1 MLEANAEV
9 AIMRK
14 VVCWLIIAG
23 SLSFV
28 RVQLR
33 KPVQPVPSELRLTIA
48 APAPCRPALPDSIR
62 AIRVIR
68 G

>member
-1 MLEANAEV
+1 
-9 AIMRK
+9 MRK

-33 KPVQPVPSELRLTIA
+33 KSVQPVPSELRLTIA
-48 APAPCRPALPDSIR
+48 APAPCRPALPATKTVPTYGRESDPSHLL
-62 AIRVIR
+62 
-68 G
+68 